1 MLTVI
6 SETSWTV
13 LEDQIRHVPLLQ
25 KRDSTMVYPYLD
37 AQISLREI
45 VYTAVR
51 PTSLYVLRSHL
62 QFQKELCVS
71 LAPDFDP
78 LALHGSI
85 TLQADNETSVGLI
98 PPIVEENEQDGL
110 YLLDGLHR
118 TYYGRVTGR
127 TSFTAIHISGFRS
140 DCPAAAVPNEWSDII
155 PYDTV
160 PTNPALKR
168 RYRPEPLTLRRD
180 FSALNGSM
188 PRQA

>member
-85 TLQADNETSVGLI
+85 TLQADQLLRKMNKMVYTSSMGYI
-98 PPIVEENEQDGL
+98 EPIMVE
-110 YLLDGLHR
+110 
-118 TYYGRVTGR
+118 
-127 TSFTAIHISGFRS
+127 
-140 DCPAAAVPNEWSDII
+140 
-155 PYDTV
+155 
-160 PTNPALKR
+160 
-168 RYRPEPLTLRRD
+168 
-180 FSALNGSM
+180 
-188 PRQA
+188 